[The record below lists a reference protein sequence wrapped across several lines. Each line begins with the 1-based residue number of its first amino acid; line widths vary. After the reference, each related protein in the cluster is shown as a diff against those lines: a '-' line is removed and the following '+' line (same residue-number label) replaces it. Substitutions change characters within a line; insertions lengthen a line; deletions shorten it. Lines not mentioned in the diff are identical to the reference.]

1 MLVDFCLLVLVLWC
15 IYSPFGSYGP
25 KEIAKLN
32 KKVFWDTQVHRRFY
46 QNNRSDEII
55 FVFPISLKLL
65 SSYSSNCVAIAK
77 VSNCGLDVSDL
88 NHVLD
93 VSLRYI
99 KSSNMVSTPGILNT
113 LQPTI
118 KGG

>member
-1 MLVDFCLLVLVLWC
+1 MLADFCLLVLILWC
-15 IYSPFGSYGP
+15 IQSPFGSYGP
-25 KEIAKLN
+25 KEIAKIN

-77 VSNCGLDVSDL
+77 VSNCGLGVSDL
-88 NHVLD
+88 ESCSWCIFKIYQIFKYGFN
-93 VSLRYI
+93 
-99 KSSNMVSTPGILNT
+99 PLNPENIAT
-113 LQPTI
+113 HY
-118 KGG
+118 